1 MSEAET
7 KASRPTTVFLAR
19 WRGGINFL
27 CDAIR
32 ELGWRQ
38 GGMRECAQ
46 CDLYMAGPQLGLTL
60 ERRADGKAVVKAVA
74 PGSEGAEL
82 LEPGDVLTRANGAEE
97 AVRTYEA
104 AIAYLTAAPRPLALE
119 LARTSAR
126 EDHFV
131 LGSVNFRLDEEFA
144 KAEQILSRMTSGEV
158 ATSGLGPPPWVLA
171 AAPQ

>member
-60 ERRADGKAVVKAVA
+60 DRDDDFRNLREDQRCSRFPRMDWVTLKAPTTRLLHLLSQFYDDCSKSTVPVVTGAAADGDCDPAVSA
-74 PGSEGAEL
+74 GAEYAASQRSTPNPAWFYPQTFIL
-82 LEPGDVLTRANGAEE
+82 PEQMRELKASLEN
-97 AVRTYEA
+97 
-104 AIAYLTAAPRPLALE
+104 
-119 LARTSAR
+119 SAQQR
-126 EDHFV
+126 
-131 LGSVNFRLDEEFA
+131 
-144 KAEQILSRMTSGEV
+144 Q
-158 ATSGLGPPPWVLA
+158 
-171 AAPQ
+171 QQ